1 MTTKSIYIYIYIYI
15 YTQMLLILTCSQMF
29 FLVGWLFFSD
39 QIPAPQMDP
48 ADFHLS
54 LFKLFSS
61 ESTVPTSDV
70 QLH

>member
-1 MTTKSIYIYIYIYI
+1 MSLWLQNLYI
-15 YTQMLLILTCSQMF
+15 YTDAPDINMLTNVCV
-29 FLVGWLFFSD
+29 FLVVCISD
-39 QIPAPQMDP
+39 KIPAPQMNP

-61 ESTVPTSDV
+61 ESAVPTSDI